1 MRSAARSI
9 AAPVVLALSVGV
21 ATAATST
28 GGCSGSD
35 ADRGGTGSHSTRPP
49 SGASRGSSPGGTTG
63 APTTS
68 ATAEP
73 ETSGRAHPVTS
84 PRVVLEPPGAEPV
97 TVNVE
102 VARTSAETQRGLM
115 FRRHMEPDAGM
126 IFLFPRSRQLTF
138 WMHNTYIPL
147 DMIFIRSDLRVLG
160 VVENA
165 PPETDDGREV
175 EGVSQ
180 FVLEVN
186 AGFAREHGIGAGT
199 NVRFEGIP
207 NIPADG
213 AAGGDDDDEDDDWE
227 DEE

>member
-1 MRSAARSI
+1 MRSVARPI
-9 AAPVVLALSVGV
+9 LVVALALVPG
-21 ATAATST
+21 ATVIA
-28 GGCSGSD
+28 CSGSD
-35 ADRGGTGSHSTRPP
+35 TDHVSTSGHTSRP
-49 SGASRGSSPGGTTG
+49 SSGTTRG
-63 APTTS
+63 TTS
-68 ATAEP
+68 TTKAPAADPDREP
-73 ETSGRAHPVTS
+73 AAA
-84 PRVVLEPPGAEPV
+84 PRVILEPPGAEPV

-115 FRRHMEPDAGM
+115 FRRHMDPNAGM

-147 DMIFIRSDLRVLG
+147 DMIFIQSDMRVLG

-199 NVRFEGIP
+199 VVRFEGIP
-207 NIPADG
+207 DVPVDG
-213 AAGGDDDDEDDDWE
+213 AAGDDEDDEDWE